1 MTVKY
6 KKVDDVVRK
15 HYNPYFKTLS
25 ERGKSFE
32 QFRYPHYLEV
42 EELNKRYD
50 WDKFIKQKLF
60 PNGDENKLFEKHYP
74 FVFELM
80 KLDRLYF
87 NEKRELLII
96 YHSIKEEEDR
106 FEEWISTP
114 SNLDEF
120 L

>member
-6 KKVDDVVRK
+6 TKVDDIVRK

-42 EELNKRYD
+42 EELDKRYD

-80 KLDRLYF
+80 KLDRLSF
-87 NEKRELLII
+87 VEKRELFII